1 MKSDLNK
8 ELKSGGYIVV
18 ADVLSCMAIPQTQ
31 KLLIKNKKKGSIE
44 AYAPSNTSNKPHI
57 NTSTTIPN

>member
-1 MKSDLNK
+1 MWWLHSSSLYTLWYDYTLN
-8 ELKSGGYIVV
+8 
-18 ADVLSCMAIPQTQ
+18 
-31 KLLIKNKKKGSIE
+31 IKAFLFFKGSIE